1 MTKNYVTPTEVGSYN
16 LRNPIMLI
24 PTLIPH
30 FAIQVYYKG
39 LFNEEDGLQ
48 PLLLLITINNFCN
61 MYFHLQTSEL
71 LSGKAFNSISDIL
84 HFDVRNVSLIVTKSG
99 KNKWTLNSKHF
110 PKWACWAN
118 YCFQRTLKFHGLK

>member
-84 HFDVRNVSLIVTKSG
+84 HFDVRNVSLMTNKQYQSVIVGLTQFLSPNIAQTLSVRG
-99 KNKWTLNSKHF
+99 KNQ
-110 PKWACWAN
+110 
-118 YCFQRTLKFHGLK
+118 YDY

>member
-16 LRNPIMLI
+16 LRNPIILI
-24 PTLIPH
+24 PT
-30 FAIQVYYKG
+30 
-39 LFNEEDGLQ
+39 
-48 PLLLLITINNFCN
+48 
-61 MYFHLQTSEL
+61 
-71 LSGKAFNSISDIL
+71 
-84 HFDVRNVSLIVTKSG
+84 LIVTKSG